1 MGVDQICGGYELGIS
16 GILLIV
22 DLRAMDM
29 SEYDVILR
37 MD

>member
-1 MGVDQICGGYELGIS
+1 MRVDQICVGYELGIS
-16 GILLIV
+16 GILLTV

-29 SEYDVILR
+29 SKFDVFLR

>member
-1 MGVDQICGGYELGIS
+1 MRVDQISGGCELGIS
-16 GILLIV
+16 GIVLTV

-29 SEYDVILR
+29 SEFDVILR